1 MRKRSV
7 IRAKNRGSLSL
18 CRANGF
24 TLIELLVVIAII
36 AILASLLLPALSR
49 AKAKAYQI
57 QCISNMRQL
66 SVAWQLY
73 TDDNS
78 GNYVPN
84 GYVFRAVNNVANVT
98 PLWVMG
104 DEHINPEAFTNL
116 TYLLDTRFALFAN
129 YLKNPAVYKCPADRT
144 TTLVNGLQQP
154 RIRDYSLNAYF
165 NWTTPTPSQDYKYSA
180 GYHLFQKTSEL
191 APFDSSRIYTFVDT
205 APTSVCYSGFVM
217 YMSSMSYFW
226 HRPTVEHNNSGVLAF
241 ADGHVEGHRWTAA
254 TTPQDARAGGTD
266 GAHFLT
272 DASNTDMQWLQQRA
286 SVLLQ

>member
-1 MRKRSV
+1 MNLS
-7 IRAKNRGSLSL
+7 RAK
-18 CRANGF
+18 GF

-78 GNYVPN
+78 GNYAPN
-84 GYVFRAVNNVANVT
+84 GYVIGAANNVANVT

-104 DEHINPEAFTNL
+104 DEHINPEGFTNL

-129 YLKNPAVYKCPADRT
+129 YLKNSAVYKCPADRT
-144 TTLVNGLQQP
+144 TILVKGLQQP

-165 NWTTPTPSQDYKYSA
+165 NWTTPSYDQKYSL
-180 GYHLFQKTSEL
+180 GYHMFRKTSEF
-191 APFDSSRIYTFVDT
+191 APFDASRIYTFVDT
-205 APTSVCYSGFVM
+205 APTSVCYAGFVM
-217 YMSSMSYFW
+217 YMSSTSYFW

-254 TTPQDARAGGTD
+254 KTAQDARSGGTD
-266 GAHFLT
+266 GNHFLT
-272 DASNTDMQWLQQRA
+272 DASNIDMQWLQQRA
-286 SVLLQ
+286 SVLQ